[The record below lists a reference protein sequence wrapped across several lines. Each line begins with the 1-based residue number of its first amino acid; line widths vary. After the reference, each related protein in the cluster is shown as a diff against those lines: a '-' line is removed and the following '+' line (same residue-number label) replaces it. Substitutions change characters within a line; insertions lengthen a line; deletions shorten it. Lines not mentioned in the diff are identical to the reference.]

1 MQNKQGTE
9 KQTEVVWGKGTRTR
23 GQECEQTEQEW
34 RTVEIPHLH
43 C

>member
-9 KQTEVVWGKGTRTR
+9 KQTEVVWGKGTR

-34 RTVEIPHLH
+34 RMVEIPHLH